1 MLKKISSSLTITL
14 ALVIL
19 FSVSYIYFTKY
30 SPKVLTKINE
40 VKGLSNISTDDF
52 PYPSDAVKIGT
63 NRTPA
68 SSQTTFRTS
77 KPKSE
82 ISEFYKNIYISQRWK
97 NMGESVVEGTNVLN
111 FKNDTETINIVITE
125 EGNIGYTIVSIEKT
139 TIK

>member
-40 VKGLSNISTDDF
+40 VKGLSNISRDDF